1 MKLKRIYIVYCL
13 FVCALFQPCCSSVQG
28 LEPQP
33 TSVEELKFEA
43 HVKPFLSEY
52 CYDCHSNEKQKADV
66 NFQTFQTAPEMYQQ
80 RRFWVAVRDMLETR
94 EMPPSKK
101 PQPTEKDRGM
111 IVGFIDLELE
121 KFDCSGEVNPG
132 KVTIRRLN
140 RVEYRNTIR
149 DLMGIDFD
157 AGADLPLDEVG
168 YGFDNIGDV
177 LSLSPMLFEK
187 YLAATEKIVEEAII
201 TDESELV
208 PRFRLSGNA
217 LRSVNAEAAVRLED
231 AELWGFY
238 REGEAVGEQ
247 ELSDSGEYLFRI
259 QAYGD
264 QAGREAPKLSVR
276 VDGNE
281 VRMIDVKSEESSPQI
296 YEFKTQLE
304 AGAHK
309 FGFAYL
315 NNFNSSGDRNLFMH
329 YAEITG
335 PLDAPPPEPPASH
348 RRIIPRKP
356 KPGEE
361 ANLAREFL
369 RQFATRAFRRP
380 ATDDEVER
388 LGKLADMA
396 RSDGNNFEAGIQ
408 FAVAAALVSPHFL
421 FRWELDT
428 GRLEAESARPLE
440 DFELA
445 SRLSY
450 FLWSSMPDNEL
461 FDLAANGRL
470 HRATILE
477 AQVRRMM
484 NDPKASALVEN
495 FGGQWLQVRNF
506 DVEPD
511 PDLFPAFDQSLRE
524 AMQTET
530 RLFFQTI
537 MQEDR
542 SLLEFLDADFT
553 FVNERLARHY
563 EMPGI
568 EGNEFRRVR
577 LKTDSQR
584 AGILGHASILTLTSN
599 PSRTSPV
606 NRGKWILEQILGA
619 PPPPP
624 PPNVPELEEGE
635 GVDLTASIRERM
647 EQHRQNPDCATC
659 HSKMDP
665 LGFAFEKFDAIGAWR
680 EKDGD
685 FDIDPSG
692 KLPDGREFNGP
703 RELKALLVQDDRFVK
718 TLSQKLLTFA
728 LGRGLE
734 YYDKCAVDA
743 IVEQLTEN
751 GYRFSTLI
759 LGVVNSRPFQMRS
772 TARDQ

>member
-1 MKLKRIYIVYCL
+1 MLLQTSWI
-13 FVCALFQPCCSSVQG
+13 PVQG
-28 LEPQP
+28 LETLP
-33 TSVEELKFEA
+33 VNVGELKFEA
-43 HVKPFLSEY
+43 HVKPFFSEF
-52 CYDCHSNEKQKADV
+52 CYDCHSNEKKKADV
-66 NFQTFQTAPEMYQQ
+66 NFQTFQTAPEMYQKRQ
-80 RRFWVAVRDMLETR
+80 FWVAVRDMLEDR

-101 PQPTEKDRGM
+101 LKPSEMDRSM
-111 IVGFIDLELE
+111 IVDFIDLELE
-121 KFDCSGEVNPG
+121 KFDCAGDVNPG

-140 RVEYRNTIR
+140 RIEYRNTIQ

-187 YLAATEKIVEEAII
+187 YLTATEKIVNEAII
-201 TDESELV
+201 TDESELI
-208 PRFRLSGNA
+208 PRYRLAGKA
-217 LRSVNAEAAVRLED
+217 LQSSNEQAAVRLED
-231 AELWGFY
+231 ATIWGFY
-238 REGEAVGEQ
+238 REGEAVAEQ
-247 ELSDSGEYLFRI
+247 EFSGSGEYQFRI

-276 VDGNE
+276 VNGNE
-281 VRMIDVKSEESSPQI
+281 VRVIDVKAEESGPQI
-296 YEFKTQLE
+296 YEFKTQLQK
-304 AGAHK
+304 GAHK
-309 FGFAYL
+309 IGFAYL
-315 NNFNSSGDRNLFMH
+315 NNFNRNGDRNLFMH

-335 PLDAPPPEPPASH
+335 PLDTSLPAPPESH

-356 KPGEE
+356 KAGEE
-361 ANLAREFL
+361 AELSREFL

-388 LGKLADMA
+388 LGTLSDMV
-396 RSDGNNFEAGIQ
+396 RSDGNNFESGIQ
-408 FAVAAALVSPHFL
+408 FAVAAALVSPNFL
-421 FRWELDT
+421 FRWELDPGQT
-428 GRLEAESARPLE
+428 EGESTKPLE

-450 FLWSSMPDNEL
+450 FLWSSMPDDEL
-461 FDLAANGRL
+461 FDLAADGRL
-470 HRATILE
+470 HRSAVFET
-477 AQVRRMM
+477 QVRRMM
-484 NDPKASALVEN
+484 RDPKASGLVEN

-511 PDLFPAFDQSLRE
+511 PELFPSFDPSLRE

-530 RLFFQTI
+530 TLFFQTI

-542 SLLEFLDADFT
+542 SVLEFLDADFT

-563 EMPGI
+563 DMPGI
-568 EGNEFRRVR
+568 EGNDYQRVS
-577 LKTDSQR
+577 LKADSQR
-584 AGILGHASILTLTSN
+584 GGILGHASILTLTSN

-624 PPNVPELEEGE
+624 PPNVPELEEGN
-635 GVDLTASIRERM
+635 GVDLTASLRERM
-647 EQHRQNPDCATC
+647 EQHRQNPECATC
-659 HSKMDP
+659 HAKMDP

-692 KLPDGREFNGP
+692 QMPDGNEFNGP
-703 RELKALLVQDDRFVK
+703 QELKALLMQDDRFVR

-743 IVEQLTEN
+743 IVEQLKEN
-751 GYRFSTLI
+751 GYRFSTLV
-759 LGVVNSRPFQMRS
+759 LGVVNSRPFQMRN
-772 TARDQ
+772 TAGDQL